1 MVRRMFRSEGNE
13 KYMQKFIW
21 TCIGHEDVN
30 GNKTA
35 QYNIQH

>member
-1 MVRRMFRSEGNE
+1 MFRSGENE
-13 KYMQKFIW
+13 NYMQKFIW
-21 TCIGHEDVN
+21 TYIGYEDGN